1 MITLATSPRATT
13 GSDATHALRKEGRVP
28 AVVYGAKQ
36 EAIPVSVSLAEI
48 EAVLRKGGETSV
60 IELTG
65 LDKPLQVLIHDLD
78 RNPTSGAPYHID
90 FYAVVKGAKVTM
102 TVPLSFVGESDA
114 VRMGAN
120 LVKVMHEVE
129 VEAAADKLPH
139 EIEVDIA
146 ALAQVGDQIHVS
158 ALKAPAGVTFVTD
171 GDEVVAIAQEPAG
184 EEVEG
189 PVLDMDAIEVEQ
201 KGKGE
206 ESEG

>member
-158 ALKAPAGVTFVTD
+158 ALKAPSGVTFVTD
-171 GDEVVAIAQEPAG
+171 GEEVVAIAQEPAG

-189 PVLDMDAIEVEQ
+189 PALDMDAIEVEQ
-201 KGKGE
+201 KGKSDADE
-206 ESEG
+206 A

>member
-36 EAIPVSVSLAEI
+36 EAISVSVSLAEI

-65 LDKPLQVLIHDLD
+65 LDKPIQVLIHDLD
-78 RNPTSGAPYHID
+78 RNPTSGAPYHIE

-146 ALAQVGDQIHVS
+146 ALAQVGDQIHVGS
-158 ALKAPAGVTFVTD
+158 LKAPAGVTFVTD
-171 GDEVVAIAQEPAG
+171 GEEVVAIAQEPAG
-184 EEVEG
+184 EEAEG
-189 PVLDMDAIEVEQ
+189 PVLDMDAIQVEQ
-201 KGKGE
+201 KGKSE
-206 ESEG
+206 EDEA